1 LFALGKKKRAHS
13 DHFGAPLAAAAG
25 VLVAVGL
32 VVLMVV
38 EARPAGAAFPGQNG
52 KIAYVGYDGH
62 DYEIYTISAQGKNGF
77 QVTNNDTND
86 FNPSYSPNGKEIA
99 YEVFE
104 GYDSDSEIYTINVRE
119 GSSFQVTNNDT
130 RDTEPLWGNRR

>member
-1 LFALGKKKRAHS
+1 LLFGLGKNKKAKT
-13 DHFGAPLAAAAG
+13 DHFGAPLPPAAG

-32 VVLMVV
+32 LVVV
-38 EARPAGAAFPGQNG
+38 EARPAGAAFPGPNG
-52 KIAYVGYDGH
+52 EITYASYDGN
-62 DYEIYTISAQGKNGF
+62 DYEIYTIKPRGGGTF